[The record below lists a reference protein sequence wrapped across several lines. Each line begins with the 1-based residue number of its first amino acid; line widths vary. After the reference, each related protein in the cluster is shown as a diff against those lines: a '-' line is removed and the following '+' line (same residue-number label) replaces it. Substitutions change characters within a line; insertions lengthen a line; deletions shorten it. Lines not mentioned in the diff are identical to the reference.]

1 MRRLESDCDPYAMGT
16 AQATALAS
24 AAVPEKMA
32 DADSAPRCIFPQI
45 VGERSRGTTLSH
57 SGISCRKTLRGM
69 WRFRDHRRGP
79 RRHRGTSLSF
89 VVAPHYGLLPPVA
102 HDSRL
107 SFDVHGGRKTT
118 DWRASL
124 GGGDCESPWR
134 DRP

>member
-1 MRRLESDCDPYAMGT
+1 MEK

-24 AAVPEKMA
+24 AAVLKKMA
-32 DADSAPRCIFPQI
+32 DGDSASRCIFPQI
-45 VGERSRGTTLSH
+45 VGERSRGTTWSY

-79 RRHRGTSLSF
+79 RQHRGASLSF
-89 VVAPHYGLLPPVA
+89 VVAPQHGLLPPVA

-107 SFDVHGGRKTT
+107 SIDVHGGRKTT
-118 DWRASL
+118 GWRASL
-124 GGGDCESPWR
+124 GRGDCESPWR